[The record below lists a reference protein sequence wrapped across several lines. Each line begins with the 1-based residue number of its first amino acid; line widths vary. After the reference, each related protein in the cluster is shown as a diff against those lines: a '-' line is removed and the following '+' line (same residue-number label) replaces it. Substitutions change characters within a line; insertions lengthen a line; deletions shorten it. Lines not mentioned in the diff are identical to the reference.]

1 VTLAVPAAIS
11 MLLNN
16 AFRVIDQ
23 YAVQHLGVDAS
34 AAIGSTTFVLIS
46 VSAFF
51 YLVSSG
57 AGPLFAR
64 AIGGEDR
71 SLQRK
76 VVGNALTGALV
87 LGLVIWTLVSLG
99 CVQIASWVGL
109 SGNASTEAIAYLS
122 ALAMYGMPLAL
133 APTLDAI
140 FISQGRTS
148 LVMFLQ
154 AIATVLNIVLNPWLI
169 YGCEMGIEGAA
180 LATGISRGVV
190 VAIALVVLYR
200 DVRPDRSDF
209 VFDGTLGRILK
220 IGWPVCCGTLA
231 YSGVYWALLS
241 LVIGPLG
248 TSVVAALG
256 VGFNALEGF
265 TWPIYWGFSM
275 AVASLVGRQLGA
287 GDKEGAVLTYRLAFP
302 VMTGIGLT
310 AGLIFWF
317 AGETLS
323 GFFTQDPEVMAQAT
337 LYARILALSQVFVAL
352 EALSEGVLEGAG
364 ETKPLMVWSVGINL
378 ARVPLA
384 WWFALPLG
392 MGPAGV
398 WWAINITTVIKC
410 CGKWYL
416 VLRRRWLDLAI

>member
-241 LVIGPLG
+241 LVIGPSIG
-248 TSVVAALG
+248 
-256 VGFNALEGF
+256 
-265 TWPIYWGFSM
+265 
-275 AVASLVGRQLGA
+275 ASRWQL
-287 GDKEGAVLTYRLAFP
+287 P
-302 VMTGIGLT
+302 
-310 AGLIFWF
+310 
-317 AGETLS
+317 
-323 GFFTQDPEVMAQAT
+323 
-337 LYARILALSQVFVAL
+337 
-352 EALSEGVLEGAG
+352 
-364 ETKPLMVWSVGINL
+364 VWSGVSS
-378 ARVPLA
+378 
-384 WWFALPLG
+384 ALVTKR
-392 MGPAGV
+392 GPSLPTD
-398 WWAINITTVIKC
+398 WHFQS
-410 CGKWYL
+410 
-416 VLRRRWLDLAI
+416 